1 MDYPKL
7 IVSNQ
12 KEESISIQ
20 RVNVFQM
27 KRLSWRKTYVV
38 YLLLI
43 ITLVLL
49 TDHVG
54 IWDTLFMVPKKMS
67 QKARTNILPE
77 TSKDDPLYG
86 TVITPWTGA
95 GI

>member
-12 KEESISIQ
+12 KEESISIE

-67 QKARTNILPE
+67 QKARTDILLE
-77 TSKDDPLYG
+77 TNKDDPLFR
-86 TVITPWTGA
+86 TVITPGSGA